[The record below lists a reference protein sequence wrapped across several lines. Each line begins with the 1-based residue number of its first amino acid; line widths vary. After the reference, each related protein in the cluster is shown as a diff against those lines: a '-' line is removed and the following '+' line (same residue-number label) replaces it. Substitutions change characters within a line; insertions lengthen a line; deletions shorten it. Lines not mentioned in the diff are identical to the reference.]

1 MEREHIYNA
10 SNPDGTL
17 NAVIRWNIGGVD
29 LVVDGKRKANAL
41 QFHGYRSATLNA
53 QRQLNQTVECLLS
66 LLTPDTL
73 KDGLKWVISCF
84 PWTREVQTLYK
95 TKGETTNAEGT
106 QIKWYA
112 VFSEEKLTVS
122 LSGANFKLV
131 NVRRSYTT
139 PPTQQ
144 EMQDIIT
151 DVQQLLNLPFNEA
164 LQNIRL
170 LFHSDKYECFK
181 RPEPQPKRDKPEPQP
196 KREKPKPKQDK
207 PKREKPKPKQEQT
220 VFQPRYTQRTQE
232 KDVMK
237 TKEVLNETINEVF
250 PDDDRGEEMT
260 GWVVYA
266 HYQKDS
272 YSLRV
277 NFRLPKLLDEEDE
290 DKVRRI
296 GVCFTLGKLDGPI
309 DEWKNDVTELLK
321 RIRDEFTGDVQKTL
335 LRLHSLTLQKPSPSQ
350 RTAEE
355 FEDDI
360 SELNL
365 YRFKHYARQVTWDE
379 WEIRM
384 MAEEQERKNKKTT
397 IKTDGTEKERTK
409 SN

>member
-1 MEREHIYNA
+1 MQKEHIYNA

-29 LVVDGKRKANAL
+29 LIVDGERKAHAL

-122 LSGANFKLV
+122 LSGNFKLV

-144 EMQDIIT
+144 EMQGIIT
-151 DVQQLLNLPFNEA
+151 DVQQLLALPLNEA

-170 LFHSDKYECFK
+170 LFHSGKYECFK
-181 RPEPQPKRDKPEPQP
+181 RPEPQPKREKPQP
-196 KREKPKPKQDK
+196 EPKQDK

-220 VFQPRYTQRTQE
+220 VFQPRYTQRTQA
-232 KDVMK
+232 
-237 TKEVLNETINEVF
+237 LLWRLA
-250 PDDDRGEEMT
+250 DDDE
-260 GWVVYA
+260 
-266 HYQKDS
+266 Q
-272 YSLRV
+272 
-277 NFRLPKLLDEEDE
+277 PK
-290 DKVRRI
+290 I
-296 GVCFTLGKLDGPI
+296 FAPQI
-309 DEWKNDVTELLK
+309 
-321 RIRDEFTGDVQKTL
+321 
-335 LRLHSLTLQKPSPSQ
+335 
-350 RTAEE
+350 
-355 FEDDI
+355 
-360 SELNL
+360 
-365 YRFKHYARQVTWDE
+365 TWDE
-379 WEIRM
+379 WEQM
-384 MAEEQERKNKKTT
+384 MMREEQERKNKKTT
-397 IKTDGTEKERTK
+397 IKTDGTEKERTE
-409 SN
+409 NN

>member
-10 SNPDGTL
+10 SNADGTL

-29 LVVDGKRKANAL
+29 IVVDGKRKANAL

-151 DVQQLLNLPFNEA
+151 DVQQLLTLPLNEA
-164 LQNIRL
+164 LHNIRL

-181 RPEPQPKRDKPEPQP
+181 RPEPRPKQEKP
-196 KREKPKPKQDK
+196 KREKPQPQ

-220 VFQPRYTQRTQE
+220 IFQPRYTQRTQAL
-232 KDVMK
+232 M
-237 TKEVLNETINEVF
+237 
-250 PDDDRGEEMT
+250 
-260 GWVVYA
+260 W
-266 HYQKDS
+266 
-272 YSLRV
+272 
-277 NFRLPKLLDEEDE
+277 RL
-290 DKVRRI
+290 
-296 GVCFTLGKLDGPI
+296 
-309 DEWKNDVTELLK
+309 
-321 RIRDEFTGDVQKTL
+321 
-335 LRLHSLTLQKPSPSQ
+335 
-350 RTAEE
+350 A
-355 FEDDI
+355 EDDEPPKIYAPQI
-360 SELNL
+360 S
-365 YRFKHYARQVTWDE
+365 WDE

-384 MAEEQERKNKKTT
+384 MAEEQERKNNKTT
-397 IKTDGTEKERTK
+397 IKNDGDQEKERTE
-409 SN
+409 NN

>member
-53 QRQLNQTVECLLS
+53 QRQLNKTVECLLS

-122 LSGANFKLV
+122 LSGANFKLI
-131 NVRRSYTT
+131 NIRRSYTT

-151 DVQQLLNLPFNEA
+151 DVQQMLTLPLNEA

-170 LFHSDKYECFK
+170 LFHSDKYVCFK
-181 RPEPQPKRDKPEPQP
+181 RPEPRPKQEKP
-196 KREKPKPKQDK
+196 KREKPQ
-207 PKREKPKPKQEQT
+207 PKPKQEQT

-260 GWVVYA
+260 GWTVYA
-266 HYQKDS
+266 HYQKDE

-277 NFRLPKLLDEEDE
+277 NFRLPKLLDEEDK
-290 DKVRRI
+290 DKVRRV
-296 GVCFTLGKLDGPI
+296 GVCFTLGKLDGPL

-335 LRLHSLTLQKPSPSQ
+335 LRLHSLTLKKPSPSQ

-379 WEIRM
+379 WEQRM

-397 IKTDGTEKERTK
+397 IKTDGDQEKERTT
-409 SN
+409 NN